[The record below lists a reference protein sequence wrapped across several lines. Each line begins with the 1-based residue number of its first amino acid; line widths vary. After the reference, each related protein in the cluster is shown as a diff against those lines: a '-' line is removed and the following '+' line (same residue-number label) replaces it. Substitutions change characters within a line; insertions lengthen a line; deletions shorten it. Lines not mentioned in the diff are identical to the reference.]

1 MEYQEAFPD
10 LADVYLEDSWVL
22 GIRSAARDVAFQLD
36 AVLTP
41 SHRLYQPPVP
51 GEQHCYHAARLSV
64 SSRKLLLDRSDL
76 PAATDASGNS
86 DFGNVDVVVQ
96 VLWDGEAAWEMT
108 GDWGILRSV
117 DPSVSI
123 TFD

>member
-22 GIRSAARDVAFQLD
+22 GIASTERDVAFQLD

-41 SHRLYQPPVP
+41 SHPLYQPPAP
-51 GEQHCYHAARLSV
+51 GEQHCYRPARLSV
-64 SSRKLLLDRSDL
+64 SSRKLRLDRSEL
-76 PAATDASGNS
+76 PAATDASGDS
-86 DFGNVDVVVQ
+86 DFGNVDVVAHV
-96 VLWDGEAAWEMT
+96 VWDGEPAWEMS

-117 DPSVSI
+117 EPSVSL